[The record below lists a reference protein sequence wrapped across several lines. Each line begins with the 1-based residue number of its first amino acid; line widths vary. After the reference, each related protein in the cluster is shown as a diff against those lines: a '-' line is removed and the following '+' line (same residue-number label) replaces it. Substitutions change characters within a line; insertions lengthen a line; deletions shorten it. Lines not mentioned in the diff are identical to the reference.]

1 MVSHGRPYE
10 NTPATPDTEQEGQD
24 NRKLMT
30 IHDADAKHYALTTGL
45 DESYDTALAIIGMS
59 GRFPGARDVETF
71 WQNIATGVKSIHHF
85 SDEELLAAGV
95 DPQLLAQPNTS
106 RPEQYSRI

>member
-1 MVSHGRPYE
+1 
-10 NTPATPDTEQEGQD
+10 
-24 NRKLMT
+24 MT

-95 DPQLLAQPNTS
+95 DPQLLAQPNYVKAGTVLEDIDRFDAS
-106 RPEQYSRI
+106 FFKFSPREARFRTHSIVCF